1 MITKPG
7 KIEHYEKRFGLLS
20 IEKGFIS
27 SEELMRAQAIQARG
41 DSKNNRY
48 RLMGEIM
55 FYQDIMS
62 AGQIE
67 EVVKVVVQ

>member
-27 SEELMRAQAIQARG
+27 SEELMRAQAIQAREG
-41 DSKNNRY
+41 IENNRY

-62 AGQIE
+62 PTQIE

>member
-1 MITKPG
+1 MINKPG
-7 KIEHYEKRFGLLS
+7 KIEHYEKRFGLLA

-27 SEELMRAQAIQARG
+27 SEELMRAQAIQARE
-41 DSKNNRY
+41 DIENNRY

-62 AGQIE
+62 PGQIE
-67 EVVKVVVQ
+67 EVVKVAVQ

>member
-7 KIEHYEKRFGLLS
+7 QIEHYEKRFGLLA

-27 SEELMRAQAIQARG
+27 SEELMRAQAIQARE
-41 DSKNNRY
+41 DIENNRY

>member
-1 MITKPG
+1 MINKPG
-7 KIEHYEKRFGLLS
+7 KIEHYEKRFGLLA

-27 SEELMRAQAIQARG
+27 SEELMRAQAIQARE
-41 DSKNNRY
+41 DIENNRY